1 MVIKNTVLRK
11 MLKEHGKNYTLTM
24 YINRFFNMTSKQL
37 DYVLNYKR
45 RGDNCGR
52 NRKNKSISCRN

>member
-1 MVIKNTVLRK
+1 MTRKELDKLLHEKGKKYVL
-11 MLKEHGKNYTLTM
+11 MLHCNWFITLKD
-24 YINRFFNMTSKQL
+24 NQL
-37 DYVLNYKR
+37 DYVLNYSE